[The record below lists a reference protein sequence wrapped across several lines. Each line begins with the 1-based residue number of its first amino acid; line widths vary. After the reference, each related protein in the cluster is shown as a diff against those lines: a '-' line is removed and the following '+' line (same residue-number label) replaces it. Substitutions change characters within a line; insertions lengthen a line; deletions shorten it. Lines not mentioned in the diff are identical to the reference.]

1 MERASNKKQ
10 WIAKAD
16 DLLAAASI
24 LKPEVEKHYR
34 SWKNESIETPITRD
48 GIVEVYMM
56 LVGCAFEN
64 LLKGVYVRQ
73 LTRGQKGNRIL
84 TPELPKA
91 LIGHDLMWLVQQLG
105 LEEDLTSLQIN
116 LLKRLKETIV
126 WRGRYPVPTK
136 HTEMI
141 TKFRKSTNDL
151 ATVEGLVAKFKKPI
165 RLTPPRNQKVT

>member
-24 LKPEVEKHYR
+24 LKPEVAKIYR
-34 SWKNESIETPITRD
+34 SQKEELGISSPLPDDQSTETPITRK

-84 TPELPKA
+84 TPELPKK
-91 LIGHDLMWLVQQLG
+91 LIGHDLVWLVQQLG

-116 LLKRLKETIV
+116 LLKRLKETVV
-126 WRGRYPVPTK
+126 WREEDTLCRP
-136 HTEMI
+136 
-141 TKFRKSTNDL
+141 STL
-151 ATVEGLVAKFKKPI
+151 
-165 RLTPPRNQKVT
+165 R